1 VLAAE
6 AGLTG
11 RTRPDHPTTRQP
23 GGADGPPAHAACP
36 QSPRR
41 RTWRVRASDRDAA
54 RPQVWWPSTK
64 VIAYPD
70 HAPQPIWDDD
80 KRTYCDPSTGLPL
93 RTWSETI
100 DELDQA
106 LDEAVIAYVGSR
118 MFP

>member
-1 VLAAE
+1 MAHPLTLRALKALAAE
-6 AGLTG
+6 HGVCVHPIAMRLAP
-11 RTRPDHPTTRQP
+11 TRHF
-23 GGADGPPAHAACP
+23 
-36 QSPRR
+36 
-41 RTWRVRASDRDAA
+41 AA
-54 RPQVWWPSTK
+54 RGAFPRAIVRQVASATYHQVWWQSTK